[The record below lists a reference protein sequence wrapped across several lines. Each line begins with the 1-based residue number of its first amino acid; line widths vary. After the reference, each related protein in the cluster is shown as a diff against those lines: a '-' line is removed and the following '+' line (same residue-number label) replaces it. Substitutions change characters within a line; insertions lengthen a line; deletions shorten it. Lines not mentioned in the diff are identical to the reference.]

1 MLMPTVKT
9 FFDYIKSFGRYFGED
24 ELTLF
29 GFISIYLN
37 YDTDRNPLRKAIL
50 DCSEKSK
57 EKMNIDCLKFI
68 KGSKEEIAEDSSFYG
83 DDFLGKDAIISK
95 KLDSFL
101 SLLNIEKYSTTNPD
115 KPVLGTIHDMMANM
129 WSCNSIKSDF
139 IAYFK
144 KVFRVSYS
152 AVNEKTLSNLAGMA
166 RDEIDFEIPEK
177 FRYCMSVVDGRQEEY
192 KLPAERYIKDLYW
205 DSYFKEELTNV
216 AFCAPSYSKTDNVI
230 YNIAYE
236 VEHKISCPCVKDV
249 ILIELDVEKIYCEK
263 AYDRDIIKAI
273 KKITEFLLGLKNRRN
288 IILYLKNFTSLV
300 ALGSKD
306 CDDSYLFM
314 FMPLFMDKYLRTIV
328 TLEDKEAKDC
338 DYVRY
343 PKKIFTFIVAGM
355 PVKEEKT
362 LYLYGNTVKLAIAHG
377 VNCTVCDIDTAM
389 QFAKA
394 MDFNTISGTL
404 DVLDIAMGYANR
416 QGRCEL
422 NREDYIE
429 YFKIQFHEYDKNTS
443 EYKTRI
449 AYHEAGHFVLSRF
462 NQYYKAI
469 YSDLVSVIGV
479 GDAGGLNAL
488 EYDATLMKDF
498 GYNFYLE
505 QIAGYLAGR
514 ASEELFCQDSGVS
527 SGAESDLLAATQI
540 ATAMISQYGLDKE
553 NNFEIKGNENLR
565 SEKSINEVADKVN
578 VIMNEAYELAKRV
591 LAEHNKYV
599 RSLAKLLLR
608 EKIISRKAIMEME
621 IKKDG
626 DVRLKV

>member
-1 MLMPTVKT
+1 MLVPSVRA
-9 FFDYIKSFGRYFGED
+9 FFEYLKSFGRYFGKD
-24 ELTLF
+24 ELTFF

-50 DCSEKSK
+50 DCSGKPK

-68 KGSKEEIAEDSSFYG
+68 RESKEEIAIESRFYG
-83 DDFLGKDAIISK
+83 KEFLGKDIIITK
-95 KLDSFL
+95 KLNDFL
-101 SLLNIEKYSTTNPD
+101 SELNVEKYSADNPD
-115 KPVLGTIHDMMANM
+115 KPAQATIHDVMANM
-129 WSCNSIKSDF
+129 WYCNSVRIDLMS
-139 IAYFK
+139 YFK
-144 KVFRVSYS
+144 KVFKVSY
-152 AVNEKTLSNLAGMA
+152 ATINEGVQDNLSNLKH
-166 RDEIDFEIPEK
+166 DDNCFEIPEE
-177 FRYCMSVVDGRQEEY
+177 FRYCMTVVDGRREEY

-216 AFCAPSYSKTDNVI
+216 AFCAPAYSKTDNVI

-236 VEHKISCPCVKDV
+236 VEHKISCPSVKDV
-249 ILIELDVEKIYCEK
+249 VLIELDVEKIYCEK
-263 AYDRDIIKAI
+263 AYDKDIIKAI

-288 IILYLKNFTSLV
+288 MILYFKNFTSLV
-300 ALGSKD
+300 ALGSEK

-314 FMPLFMDKYLRTIV
+314 LMPLFMDKYLRTII
-328 TLEDKEAKDC
+328 TLNEEEAKDC

-355 PVKEEKT
+355 PVKEEKA
-362 LYLYGNTVKLAIAHG
+362 LYLHGNTVKLAMAQG
-377 VNCTVCDIDTAM
+377 VNCTDCDIDTAM
-389 QFAKA
+389 QFSKA
-394 MDFNTISGTL
+394 MDFNTISGAL

-422 NREDYIE
+422 NRGDYIE
-429 YFKIQFHEYDKNTS
+429 YFKIQFHEYEKNTD

-462 NQYYKAI
+462 SQYYKAI
-469 YSDLVSVIGV
+469 YSDLVSVIAV
-479 GDAGGLNAL
+479 GEAGGLNAL

-505 QIAGYLAGR
+505 QIAGFLAGR
-514 ASEELFCQDSGVS
+514 ASEELFCKDSGVS
-527 SGAESDLLAATQI
+527 SGAESDLLYATQV

-578 VIMNEAYELAKRV
+578 VIISEAYNLAKQV
-591 LAEHNKYV
+591 LSEHSKYV
-599 RSLAKLLLR
+599 RSLERLLLK
-608 EKIISRKAIMEME
+608 EKIISRKAIMAME
-621 IKKDG
+621 VEKDG
-626 DVRLKV
+626 DVRLKA